1 MSLSSRHAVS
11 AAATTMLATLALV
24 AAGCASGGGART
36 SNPASDSTRTGQAV
50 TARDMRQT
58 PTGSVEKALE
68 GRFPGVTVLRT
79 ESGLAIR
86 MRGAASVHG
95 PNAPLYVIDGV
106 PVEPGPN
113 GDLTGLNPADIE
125 SIRVLK
131 DAASTTMYGVR
142 GGNGVIVIK
151 TKRPGS

>member
-1 MSLSSRHAVS
+1 MSPFSSRN
-11 AAATTMLATLALV
+11 AAFVTAFATLTVLAI
-24 AAGCASGGGART
+24 GCASGGGART
-36 SNPASDSTRTGQAV
+36 TNPGSDSTRAGRAV

-58 PTGSVEKALE
+58 PTGSVEQALE

-79 ESGLAIR
+79 AEGGLAIR

-95 PNAPLYVIDGV
+95 PNAPLYVIDGT

-113 GDLTGLNPADIE
+113 GDLSGLNPNDIE

>member
-1 MSLSSRHAVS
+1 MMSFSSRDVLS
-11 AAATTMLATLALV
+11 AALLV
-24 AAGCASGGGART
+24 ALTSGCASGGSR
-36 SNPASDSTRTGQAV
+36 SSDPPQPADGGRAV
-50 TARDMRQT
+50 TAADVRQT
-58 PTGSVEKALE
+58 PTESPEKMLE
-68 GRFPGVTVLRT
+68 GKFPGITVQRSP
-79 ESGLAIR
+79 EGGLFIR

-95 PNAPLYVIDGV
+95 PSAPLYVIDGT

-113 GDLTGLNPADIE
+113 GDLTGLNPYDIE

-131 DAASTTMYGVR
+131 DAASTAMYGVR

>member
-1 MSLSSRHAVS
+1 MSFSSRHAVS
-11 AAATTMLATLALV
+11 AVATTTLATLALLT
-24 AAGCASGGGART
+24 GCASGGGART
-36 SNPASDSTRTGQAV
+36 SNTARDSTRTGQAV
-50 TARDMRQT
+50 TARDMRQS
-58 PTGSVEKALE
+58 PTGSVEQALE
-68 GRFPGVTVLRT
+68 GRFPGVTVMRT
-79 ESGLAIR
+79 EGGLAIR

>member
-1 MSLSSRHAVS
+1 MMSFSSRDVLSGALLAALAS
-11 AAATTMLATLALV
+11 A
-24 AAGCASGGGART
+24 CASGGSR
-36 SNPASDSTRTGQAV
+36 SSDPPRPNEGRAV
-50 TARDMRQT
+50 TAADVRQT
-58 PTGSVEKALE
+58 PTESPEKMLE
-68 GRFPGVTVLRT
+68 GKFPGITVQRSP
-79 ESGLAIR
+79 EGGLFIR

-95 PNAPLYVIDGV
+95 PSAPLYVIDGT

-113 GDLTGLNPADIE
+113 GDLTGLNPYDIE

-131 DAASTTMYGVR
+131 DAASTAMYGVR

>member
-1 MSLSSRHAVS
+1 MSSFSSRGVVSVATLVAVS
-11 AAATTMLATLALV
+11 ALAS
-24 AAGCASGGGART
+24 GCASSGGART
-36 SNPASDSTRTGQAV
+36 ADPARDSTRTGQAV
-50 TARDMRQT
+50 TARDVRQT
-58 PTGSVEKALE
+58 PTESVEKALE

-79 ESGLAIR
+79 AEGGLAIR

-95 PNAPLYVIDGV
+95 PNAPLYVVDGV
-106 PVEPGPN
+106 AVEPGPN
-113 GDLTGLNPADIE
+113 GDLTGLNPYDIE

-131 DAASTTMYGVR
+131 DAASTAMYGVR

>member
-1 MSLSSRHAVS
+1 MLSHSSRGVV
-11 AAATTMLATLALV
+11 AATAFAALLT
-24 AAGCASGGGART
+24 AGCASGGART
-36 SNPASDSTRTGQAV
+36 SNAGSDSTRTGQAV
-50 TARDMRQT
+50 TARDMRQS
-58 PTGSVEKALE
+58 PTGSVEQALE

-79 ESGLAIR
+79 AEGGLAIR
-86 MRGAASVHG
+86 MRGAASLHG

-113 GDLTGLNPADIE
+113 GDLSGLNPNDIE

-131 DAASTTMYGVR
+131 DAASTSMYGVR

>member
-1 MSLSSRHAVS
+1 MSSFSSRGVVS
-11 AAATTMLATLALV
+11 FATLVAV
-24 AAGCASGGGART
+24 AALASGCASSGGART
-36 SNPASDSTRTGQAV
+36 ADPARDSTRTGQAV
-50 TARDMRQT
+50 TARDVRQT
-58 PTGSVEKALE
+58 PTESVEKALE

-79 ESGLAIR
+79 AEGGLAVR
-86 MRGAASVHG
+86 MRGATSVHG

-106 PVEPGPN
+106 AVEPGPN
-113 GDLTGLNPADIE
+113 GDLTGINPNDIE

-131 DAASTTMYGVR
+131 DAASTAMYGVR

>member
-1 MSLSSRHAVS
+1 MMSFSFRDV
-11 AAATTMLATLALV
+11 LAV
-24 AAGCASGGGART
+24 AAFAAVASGCASGGGART
-36 SNPASDSTRTGQAV
+36 NEQARDTTRTQGQAV
-50 TARDMRQT
+50 TARDVRQA
-58 PTGSVEKALE
+58 PTESVEKALE

-79 ESGLAIR
+79 AEGGLSIR

-95 PNAPLYVIDGV
+95 PNAPLYVVDGV
-106 PVEPGPN
+106 PVEAGPN
-113 GDLTGLNPADIE
+113 GDLSGLNPNDIE

-131 DAASTTMYGVR
+131 DAASTSMYGVR